1 MRNRMNKHWKMCLR
15 CILVLAL
22 TLICFGRGATTVYAT
37 TGIVDAVTQEEEESE
52 SATSN
57 DSDDS
62 DEEDTSNLIS
72 IGIAAGDG
80 SDLASVLEML
90 LVLTVI
96 SLAPSILIMLTSFTR
111 IVIVLH
117 FVRTAM
123 GTQTVPPNQVLT
135 SLALFLT
142 FFIMMPTFTT
152 IYNDA
157 IVPLQEETITV
168 EEAWDAGVKPL
179 REFMIKQTPDS
190 DIKTFVDLA
199 QLENVEDY
207 DDIPL
212 LVLIPSFMI
221 SELRSA
227 FIMGFL
233 IYLPFIIIDMVVA
246 STLMSMGMMMLAPT
260 VISLPFKILLFVMVD
275 GWNLVVT
282 NLVSTFY

>member
-1 MRNRMNKHWKMCLR
+1 MNKHWKMCLR